1 MIHAFKNMED
11 HSDQN
16 NITIRLILCVG
27 NQIKQNLKSV
37 EKNKYYSFHEGV
49 ILIYIKRLVT
59 SI

>member
-37 EKNKYYSFHEGV
+37 EKNKYYDFHEGV
-49 ILIYIKRLVT
+49 ILIYIKRKVT